1 MAAAKVVALKVV
13 PVPPEEDDEDQKACP
28 PVGAPAWLATF
39 ADIAT
44 NLMAFFVLIL
54 GFAKF
59 DEVSFKKMAGSMR
72 ETFGTEMVAPLLENP
87 EGGTVLEMSFEPQ
100 GKPPDSV
107 EGEEPPKGD
116 EGPWQDRDGASDS
129 RSPAEQLQEK
139 VAQAAAKALMDAL
152 ASGEVKVEQGKSQ
165 VTIRLPEGENQPTAE
180 EVAEALARLAKTD
193 PEPVEEPTSGATN
206 DSAEQ
211 VAEATTPPDQPA
223 EEGTGEAAPGT
234 GGAGGTAE
242 AGRGTSPGFAEA
254 KLGVALRDQSAQ
266 GLVEVERRDG
276 SVFVTVGAGGA
287 FTSGSAELT
296 DDARRILD
304 EIAQNGL
311 APGAKVTITGHTDN
325 VPLANSPFGDNFGLG
340 AARASAVAQEMVRSG
355 LVRPDQISVVS
366 KGETA
371 PVADNLTDEGRAKNR
386 RIEIEIDYDGKAG
399 E

>member
-1 MAAAKVVALKVV
+1 MAAAKIVALKVA
-13 PVPPEEDDEDQKACP
+13 PVIPEEEDEPPKCP

-87 EGGTVLEMSFEPQ
+87 EGGTVLEMSFQPQ
-100 GKPPDSV
+100 GLPPDQV
-107 EGEEPPKGD
+107 QGEEPPKGD
-116 EGPWQDRDGASDS
+116 EGPWQDRDGESDS
-129 RSPAEQLQEK
+129 RSPAEQMREK
-139 VAQAAAKALMDAL
+139 AAQAAAKALMDAL

-180 EVAEALARLAKTD
+180 TVADALARLARTD
-193 PEPVEEPTSGATN
+193 PEPVEDPTSGATN

-223 EEGTGEAAPGT
+223 EAGTGEAAPGS
-234 GGAGGTAE
+234 GGKGGTAE

-287 FTSGSAELT
+287 FSSGSAELT
-296 DDARRILD
+296 GEAREILSQ
-304 EIAQNGL
+304 IAENGL

-371 PVADNLTDEGRAKNR
+371 PVADNATEDGRAQNR
-386 RIEIEIDYDGKAG
+386 RIEIEIDYDGTAA

>member
-1 MAAAKVVALKVV
+1 MAAAKIVALKVA
-13 PVPPEEDDEDQKACP
+13 PVIPEEEDEPPKCP

-87 EGGTVLEMSFEPQ
+87 EGGTVLEMSFQPQ
-100 GKPPDSV
+100 GLPPDQV
-107 EGEEPPKGD
+107 QGEEPPKGD
-116 EGPWQDRDGASDS
+116 EGPWQDRDGESDS
-129 RSPAEQLQEK
+129 RSPADQMREK
-139 VAQAAAKALMDAL
+139 AAQAAAKALMDAL

-180 EVAEALARLAKTD
+180 TVADALARLARTD
-193 PEPVEEPTSGATN
+193 PEPVEDPTSGATN

-223 EEGTGEAAPGT
+223 EAGTGEAAPGS

-287 FTSGSAELT
+287 FSSGSAELT
-296 DDARRILD
+296 AEAREILGQ
-304 EIAQNGL
+304 IAENGL

-371 PVADNLTDEGRAKNR
+371 PVADNLTEDGRAQNR
-386 RIEIEIDYDGKAG
+386 RIEIEIDYDGTAA

>member
-1 MAAAKVVALKVV
+1 MAAAKVVALKVM
-13 PVPPEEDDEDQKACP
+13 PVVPEEDDEEPKACP
-28 PVGAPAWLATF
+28 PVGSPAWMATF

-54 GFAKF
+54 GFANF
-59 DEVSFKKMAGSMR
+59 DEVNFKKMAGSMR

-87 EGGTVLEMSFEPQ
+87 EGGTVLEMNFAPQ
-100 GKPPDSV
+100 GMPPDTV
-107 EGEEPPKGD
+107 EGEERPTGD
-116 EGPWQDRDGASDS
+116 EGPWDNRDGASES
-129 RSPAEQLQEK
+129 RSPTEDLQEK
-139 VAQAAAKALMDAL
+139 MAQAAATALMDAL

-165 VTIRLPEGENQPTAE
+165 VTIRLPEGEDQPTAE
-180 EVAEALARLAKTD
+180 EVAEALARLAKTE
-193 PEPVEEPTSGATN
+193 PEPVEEPTSGATH
-206 DSAEQ
+206 DSAAP

-223 EEGTGEAAPGT
+223 EAGTGEAAPGT

-276 SVFVTVGAGGA
+276 SVFVTVGAGGSFA
-287 FTSGSAELT
+287 PGSAELT
-296 DDARRILD
+296 EEAREILD
-304 EIAQNGL
+304 QISQNGL
-311 APGAKVTITGHTDN
+311 APGARITVTGHTDN
-325 VPLANSPFGDNFGLG
+325 VPLTNSPFGDNFGLG
-340 AARASAVAQEMVRSG
+340 AARASAVAQELVRTG

-371 PVADNLTDEGRAKNR
+371 PVADNATEEGRAKNR
-386 RIEIEIDYDGKAG
+386 RIEIEIDYDSAVA

>member
-1 MAAAKVVALKVV
+1 MAAAKVVALKVM
-13 PVPPEEDDEDQKACP
+13 PVVPEEDDEEPKACP
-28 PVGAPAWLATF
+28 PVGSPAWMATF

-54 GFAKF
+54 GFANF
-59 DEVSFKKMAGSMR
+59 DEVNFKKMAGSMR

-87 EGGTVLEMSFEPQ
+87 EGGTVLEMNFAPQ
-100 GKPPDSV
+100 GMPPDTV
-107 EGEEPPKGD
+107 EGEERPTGD
-116 EGPWQDRDGASDS
+116 EGPWDNRDGASES
-129 RSPAEQLQEK
+129 RSPAEDLQEK
-139 VAQAAAKALMDAL
+139 MAQAAATALMDAL

-165 VTIRLPEGENQPTAE
+165 VTIRLPEGEDQPTAE
-180 EVAEALARLAKTD
+180 EVAEALARLAKTE
-193 PEPVEEPTSGATN
+193 PEPVEEPTSGATH
-206 DSAEQ
+206 DSAEP

-223 EEGTGEAAPGT
+223 EAGTGEAAPGT

-276 SVFVTVGAGGA
+276 SVFVTVGAGGSFA
-287 FTSGSAELT
+287 PGSAELT
-296 DDARRILD
+296 EEAREILD
-304 EIAQNGL
+304 QISQNGL
-311 APGAKVTITGHTDN
+311 APGARITVTGHTDN

-340 AARASAVAQEMVRSG
+340 AARASAVAQELVRTG

-371 PVADNLTDEGRAKNR
+371 PVADNATEEGRAKNR
-386 RIEIEIDYDGKAG
+386 RIEIEIDYDSSVA